1 MGAFVFADIAGFA
14 FLAGGDEAE
23 MFGLHSAWTLLHCTR
38 SPGRP
43 LSAVRAV
50 FPLSSRRCLRDA
62 GGPRAAAQEPQG
74 GPARGGG
81 AAGGEGD
88 GAGEGRAATAAEARA
103 AAAAAAERGSA
114 AVRSNSFGA
123 SVSMSMCIWSRLP
136 ASRSPPRFLAV
147 VNYATFT
154 FLQRESE
161 MGSGRDSAIQKSA
174 HTQEAGHIHTMCIY
188 KAAKARIN
196 TEINTAVV
204 VAGVMGEMH

>member
-1 MGAFVFADIAGFA
+1 M
-14 FLAGGDEAE
+14 
-23 MFGLHSAWTLLHCTR
+23 
-38 SPGRP
+38 
-43 LSAVRAV
+43 
-50 FPLSSRRCLRDA
+50 
-62 GGPRAAAQEPQG
+62 
-74 GPARGGG
+74 
-81 AAGGEGD
+81 
-88 GAGEGRAATAAEARA
+88 
-103 AAAAAAERGSA
+103 
-114 AVRSNSFGA
+114 RSNSFGA

-147 VNYATFT
+147 VNYGLELRLYATFT